1 MTYAPVHVRILG
13 RPCHAMRLAMDLAVS
28 GATITGTHRRHDA
41 HDGHGPRPT
50 LHLLAEV
57 AE

>member
-1 MTYAPVHVRILG
+1 MTHVRILG
-13 RPCHAMRLAMDLAVS
+13 RPVHAWRLALDLAGH
-28 GATITGTHRRHDA
+28 GAHITGAHRRHDA

-57 AE
+57 TP

>member
-1 MTYAPVHVRILG
+1 MTHVRIIG
-13 RPCHAMRLAMDLAVS
+13 RPCHAMRLAGTLAAA
-28 GATITGTHRRHDA
+28 GATITAPHRRMDA

-57 AE
+57 DG